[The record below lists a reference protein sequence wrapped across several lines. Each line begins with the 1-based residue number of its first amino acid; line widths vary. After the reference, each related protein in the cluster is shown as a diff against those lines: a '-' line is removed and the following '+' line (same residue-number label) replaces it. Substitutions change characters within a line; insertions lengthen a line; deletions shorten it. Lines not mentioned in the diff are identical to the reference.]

1 LSNYP
6 GMKHIKIPP
15 SSWAFQRLIRIK
27 GRFTRIYIELE
38 KLVFLQV
45 VVGWGIVLLTGAVW
59 LLRTLLC
66 TRSGIALVAG
76 VLVLLLFLVQVYKCL
91 ALNPLQYP
99 LHALYVSL
107 SSWVH

>member
-1 LSNYP
+1 
-6 GMKHIKIPP
+6 MKHIKIPP

-76 VLVLLLFLVQVYKCL
+76 VLVLLLFLVQVNKCL

-107 SSWVH
+107 SSWVL